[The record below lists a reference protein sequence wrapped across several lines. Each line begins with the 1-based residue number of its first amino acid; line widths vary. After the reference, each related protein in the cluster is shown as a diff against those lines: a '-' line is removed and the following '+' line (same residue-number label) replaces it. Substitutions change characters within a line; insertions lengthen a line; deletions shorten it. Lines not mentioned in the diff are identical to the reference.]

1 MAELEAKASKA
12 NQITTMKALLSVP
25 TILLAAGTTHAE
37 FRRFDG
43 PINAASN
50 YIHYSEGFVV
60 TPGYVD
66 ISHLVFATADN
77 GGIPN
82 KYIPEEREWDDDA
95 DEINEYDDFTDDN
108 NERKRYLDGDENA
121 EIASGSTVSMF
132 VMSGH
137 WQYTFYIYDAYLI

>member
-1 MAELEAKASKA
+1 
-12 NQITTMKALLSVP
+12 MKALLSVL
-25 TILLAAGTTHAE
+25 TILLATGGTTHAE

-82 KYIPEEREWDDDA
+82 KYIPEEREWTDDDA
-95 DEINEYDDFTDDN
+95 NDINEYDDFTDDN
-108 NERKRYLDGDENA
+108 DNRNKRYLDGDEDA
-121 EIASGSTVSMF
+121 EIASGSTVSIYVTF
-132 VMSGH
+132 GH
-137 WQYTFYIYDAYLI
+137 WQYMILYL

>member
-1 MAELEAKASKA
+1 MARGTQPSQAQPD
-12 NQITTMKALLSVP
+12 NTMKALLSVP

-82 KYIPEEREWDDDA
+82 KYIPEEREWTDDDDA

-108 NERKRYLDGDENA
+108 NERRNKRYLDGDEDA
-121 EIASGSTVSMF
+121 EIASGSTVSCWSLAVHDFISM
-132 VMSGH
+132 MH
-137 WQYTFYIYDAYLI
+137 I